1 MEEVRVLDKDS
12 HDTRKGWLP
21 WTSKVSQG
29 LLALDEG
36 IGGLQGLLALDKREW
51 GSQGL
56 LALNEGVEAR
66 KGC

>member
-12 HDTRKGWLP
+12 HGTRKGWLP

-29 LLALDEG
+29 LLALNEG
-36 IGGLQGLLALDKREW
+36 IGACKGCLPW
-51 GSQGL
+51 TSGSG
-56 LALNEGVEAR
+56 AR

>member
-1 MEEVRVLDKDS
+1 M
-12 HDTRKGWLP
+12 
-21 WTSKVSQG
+21 
-29 LLALDEG
+29 
-36 IGGLQGLLALDKREW
+36 QGLLALDKREW